1 MLKDDGP
8 PNEPL
13 RSKAERKWRNNH
25 VRKRIIEER
34 QKPKAKEP
42 SGEPEIA
49 ETIINEGRVDGPI
62 KRFESRFKK
71 EIRAMMEGHAKR
83 NLQLYAEMLQR
94 RKVLLLKEKLRRLRA
109 AELES
114 TMKEVAK

>member
-8 PNEPL
+8 PKEPL
-13 RSKAERKWRNNH
+13 RNVAERKWRNNH
-25 VRKRIIEER
+25 VRKRIVEER

-83 NLQLYAEMLQR
+83 NLQLYTEMLQR
-94 RKVLLLKEKLRRLRA
+94 RKVLLLREKLRRLKL
-109 AELES
+109 AESMEAS
-114 TMKEVAK
+114 K

>member
-13 RSKAERKWRNNH
+13 RSKAERKWRNNEI
-25 VRKRIIEER
+25 RKRIVEER

-42 SGEPEIA
+42 NNELEIA
-49 ETIINEGRVDGPI
+49 ETIINDGRRDGPV
-62 KRFESRFKK
+62 KRFERQFLKD
-71 EIRAMMEGHAKR
+71 IRAMMEGHAKR

-94 RKVLLLKEKLRRLRA
+94 RKVLLLREKLRRLRA
-109 AELES
+109 AEQAS
-114 TMKEVAK
+114 MEVSK